1 VGSGSIGFSVF
12 GVDVGGIFFLKKK
25 CVYRGGEFLSE
36 AEMNLQKKKRKINV
50 IMAGVALNIKIPNLL
65 LNT

>member
-1 VGSGSIGFSVF
+1 
-12 GVDVGGIFFLKKK
+12 
-25 CVYRGGEFLSE
+25 
-36 AEMNLQKKKRKINV
+36 MNLQKKKRKINV